1 MRKMLRTM
9 AAVALCAVL
18 IAGCSGGK
26 QTNQTGSGTAPA
38 QSAAKPVDQ
47 NLVIAVDFEYTSND
61 PAVVYDNSTRVIV
74 ALYENLVTLKKDT
87 TEIIPQLAEKWTV
100 SPDGKVYTFNLRKGV
115 KFHDGSDL
123 TSEAVKLSLERIVKV
138 NKGPAWMFV
147 DLWDKIET
155 PDPLTVVVTL
165 KKPDATFLAKLA
177 GASGPQIIS
186 AKALKENAADNAQK
200 FLQDNEAGCGPYMM
214 EKWDKGQ
221 QVVLKKFDSYYGGW
235 QGQHLD
241 KIVFKYVKEQSTQKQ
256 LLEKGDIDIASALPL
271 DQMKIIKATPPA
283 GVKVSDGSTQN
294 IRFLVMNTQNGPL
307 KDKRVRQ
314 AIAYAMDYDG
324 LLKNVWGGLEDP
336 LIGPLP
342 NADPNHYTGNWPYK
356 YDMAKAKALLKEA
369 GYEKGGFTLKLG
381 LFENSDVFK
390 AIGEVI
396 QGSLKD
402 LGIDV
407 KIETNSNAT
416 MYDLEGKLET
426 SYDLVPLGNYPD
438 FADSSSMLG
447 NQMASWAWG
456 AAGYNWS
463 FYKNDKVDQLLQ
475 DSALTTDQAKRV
487 QMFKQIEEIFVD
499 EIPYVPVSTR
509 RNLYAMR
516 DTVQG
521 LYGRPMMGNSFPL
534 YEMYKQAK

>member
-1 MRKMLRTM
+1 MRKLFRTM

-87 TEIIPQLAEKWTV
+87 TEIIPQLAEKWTI

-200 FLQDNEAGCGPYMM
+200 FLQDNEAGSGPYMM

-342 NADPNHYTGNWPYK
+342 NSDPNHYTGNWPYK

-463 FYKNDKVDQLLQ
+463 FYKNEKVDQLLQ
-475 DSALTTDQAKRV
+475 DSALITDQAKRV